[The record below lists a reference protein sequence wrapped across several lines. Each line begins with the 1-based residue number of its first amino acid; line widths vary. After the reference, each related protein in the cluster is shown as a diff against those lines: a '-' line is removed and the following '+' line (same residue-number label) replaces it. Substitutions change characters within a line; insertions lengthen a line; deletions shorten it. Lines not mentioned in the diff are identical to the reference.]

1 MCCNAFPDKTRYNP
15 GEEDQNSL
23 DEKQE
28 GNPAVGKIGWRKIGM
43 KGLRWMGWRKDKD
56 RRDSFLWQTAVQLPD
71 KLQLK
76 IPNQTRMLT
85 QLAGEKTLLR
95 IATS

>member
-1 MCCNAFPDKTRYNP
+1 
-15 GEEDQNSL
+15 
-23 DEKQE
+23 
-28 GNPAVGKIGWRKIGM
+28 M

-56 RRDSFLWQTAVQLPD
+56 RRDSFLWETAVQLPD

-85 QLAGEKTLLR
+85 IGRKKRCQELQQVELTPS
-95 IATS
+95 I

>member
-1 MCCNAFPDKTRYNP
+1 
-15 GEEDQNSL
+15 
-23 DEKQE
+23 
-28 GNPAVGKIGWRKIGM
+28 M

-56 RRDSFLWQTAVQLPD
+56 RRDSFLWETAVQLPD

-85 QLAGEKTLLR
+85 IGRGKNDVKNCNKLN
-95 IATS
+95 